1 MKSNTE
7 LSGTYNLYARKVQK
21 LSPVAKYDIKK
32 LSLTA
37 NSNKGEQGESQRRG
51 DGMHS
56 TGTSTALFNLAPRC
70 HGK

>member
-1 MKSNTE
+1 MREYLQN
-7 LSGTYNLYARKVQK
+7 LSLLV
-21 LSPVAKYDIKK
+21 KYVTNMF
-32 LSLTA
+32 SLTA